1 MQTASGYTL
10 YYTPVPCHY
19 AFAPCL
25 CMYTPVVYSGI
36 MAFTLYIYDAPNK
49 LFKDQKK
56 KKITHYPGFP
66 VISSSIVLGSL

>member
-19 AFAPCL
+19 ACAPVL
-25 CMYTPVVYSGI
+25 CMHTPVVYLGI

-49 LFKDQKK
+49 LFKDKK
-56 KKITHYPGFP
+56 RVNWSKRR
-66 VISSSIVLGSL
+66 LALA

>member
-19 AFAPCL
+19 AFAPFL

-36 MAFTLYIYDAPNK
+36 MALTLYIYDARNK

-56 KKITHYPGFP
+56 KLAFDRAK
-66 VISSSIVLGSL
+66 L

>member
-25 CMYTPVVYSGI
+25 CMHTPVVYSGI

-49 LFKDQKK
+49 LADSAGHRFDTNLQN
-56 KKITHYPGFP
+56 
-66 VISSSIVLGSL
+66 LGLRQ

>member
-19 AFAPCL
+19 AFAPFL

-36 MAFTLYIYDAPNK
+36 MALTLYIYMMHRINCLK
-49 LFKDQKK
+49 TKK
-56 KKITHYPGFP
+56 KN
-66 VISSSIVLGSL
+66 L